1 MLKAFKHRIY
11 PNKKQII
18 LLEKHIGACRFLYNL
33 ALETKISAY
42 SSGVNISRYD
52 LQVQLKDLKNECV
65 WLKDINS
72 QSLQTELMNLD
83 GAYLKFFKGLSKF
96 PNFKRKTEKQ
106 SFQCPQN
113 VSIEGNKLWLP
124 KFKTGIPIVQHR
136 LFEGETR
143 TVTISRTS
151 TGKWF
156 ASILVKD
163 MIDIPAKKPIK
174 EITSVGIDLG
184 IKTFA
189 VLSDGKEYE
198 NPKYLRN
205 SLTRL
210 KVLQRRVSRNKKG
223 SANRKK
229 AVKRLAIIHEKVTNQ
244 RKDFLHKFSDAIT
257 KQYDTICVE
266 NLNVYGMV
274 KNHKLALSINDVGW
288 SMGLDF
294 LKYKCEWR
302 GKIYHEIGRFDASSK
317 IHNKCGYI
325 NKELTLKD
333 REWSCPKCGEIVF
346 RDKNASMNIRDF
358 GLNHLGS
365 ERAVEPVEL
374 LTLVGAM
381 KQEASTL

>member
-210 KVLQRRVSRNKKG
+210 KVLQRRVSRKKKG

>member
-163 MIDIPAKKPIK
+163 MIDIPEKKPIK

-210 KVLQRRVSRNKKG
+210 KVLQRRVSRKKKG

>member
-163 MIDIPAKKPIK
+163 MIDIPAKKP
-174 EITSVGIDLG
+174 T
-184 IKTFA
+184 
-189 VLSDGKEYE
+189 
-198 NPKYLRN
+198 
-205 SLTRL
+205 
-210 KVLQRRVSRNKKG
+210 
-223 SANRKK
+223 
-229 AVKRLAIIHEKVTNQ
+229 
-244 RKDFLHKFSDAIT
+244 
-257 KQYDTICVE
+257 
-266 NLNVYGMV
+266 
-274 KNHKLALSINDVGW
+274 
-288 SMGLDF
+288 
-294 LKYKCEWR
+294 
-302 GKIYHEIGRFDASSK
+302 
-317 IHNKCGYI
+317 
-325 NKELTLKD
+325 
-333 REWSCPKCGEIVF
+333 
-346 RDKNASMNIRDF
+346 
-358 GLNHLGS
+358 
-365 ERAVEPVEL
+365 
-374 LTLVGAM
+374 
-381 KQEASTL
+381 